1 MAAHGASASTFA
13 DWWAYKM
20 EVQDA
25 IPTNACLMAEQG
37 VNVSINSDDAGLQR
51 RLNQEAAKSVMYC
64 GMSEHDALKMVT
76 INPAMQ
82 LKIDAVTG
90 SIKAGKQADFVLWNT
105 HPLTEYSQAQ
115 QTWIAGTKYFDI
127 NTDKQLQQQLEA
139 EKTALIQKVLGA
151 GDAAKAGDTEAYKQ
165 DEPEWHC
172 EDQGDRW
179 NIGSHIHGH
188 NHKH

>member
-1 MAAHGASASTFA
+1 
-13 DWWAYKM
+13 M

-76 INPAMQ
+76 INPAKQ
-82 LKIDAVTG
+82 LKIDNLTG

-105 HPLTEYSQAQ
+105 HPLSVYSQAQ
-115 QTWIAGTKYFDI
+115 QTWIDGTKYFDI
-127 NTDKQLQQQLEA
+127 NTDRQLQQQLDA
-139 EKTALIQKVLGA
+139 EKMALVQKVLGS
-151 GDAAKAGDTEAYKQ
+151 DDDAKAGDSDAFKQ

-172 EDQGDRW
+172 EDQADW
-179 NIGSHIHGH
+179 WHISNQFHAHSHAH
-188 NHKH
+188 